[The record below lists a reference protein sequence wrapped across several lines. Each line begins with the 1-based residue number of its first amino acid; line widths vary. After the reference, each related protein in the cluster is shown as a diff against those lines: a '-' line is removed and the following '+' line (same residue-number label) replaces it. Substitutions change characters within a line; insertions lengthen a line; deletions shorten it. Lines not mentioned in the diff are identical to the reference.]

1 MQEQPIVRL
10 VTCGSVDD
18 GKSTLIGRLLVETN
32 SIPIDTLD
40 STKTSRRAGSL
51 IPAGEIDFSLLT
63 DGLEAEREQGI
74 TIDVAYRSMSLLDGR
89 RLIIAD
95 APGHVQ
101 YTRNM
106 AVAASRADVGLILVD
121 AKRGIRTQTLRHL
134 AICQL
139 MAVPRIIV
147 AINKLDAVDYS
158 QNVFD
163 ELVAELQPTV
173 DRLGITEI
181 AYVPVSALAGDNV
194 TVKTPATSWHGGR
207 TLLDEIQLGPSDER
221 AARKTRFGVQLVSRS
236 DDFRGVSGTVTGSS
250 LSVGDNVI
258 VLPREHTAT
267 VARIVTFDGDSAV
280 AEPGSAV
287 TLVLEPDVDVT
298 RGDVIERA
306 DDFTPPSTGFSANM
320 VWLAE
325 DELVTNRSYYLIN
338 GSNTV
343 VASVTA
349 IRHRVNVENGNE
361 EAVRTLSMNEIAVVE
376 IGTDSPIALSSYYT
390 DGREFGNFI
399 LVDRLTLAT
408 VAAGMVNF
416 SLRRGTNVGAESFS
430 VDKAQRAKLMGHRAQ
445 VVWITGL
452 PASGKS
458 SLANEIEKR
467 LNRSGVHSYILDG
480 DNLRHGLNRNLGF
493 TEEDRAENVRRIAEV
508 ARLMVDAGLVVV
520 VASVSPNRVDRDSAR
535 QLFDENEFVEVWL
548 DTPLEVCNERDS
560 KSLYAQAE
568 NGEIPNLTGV
578 GQSYQEPTNPEI
590 VLDGT
595 QSVDDN
601 AAIVITHIA

>member
-32 SIPIDTLD
+32 SIPTDTLD
-40 STKTSRRAGSL
+40 STKTARRAGSL

-158 QNVFD
+158 QEVFD

-173 DRLGITEI
+173 NRLGITEI
-181 AYVPVSALAGDNV
+181 VYVPVSALAGDNV
-194 TVKTPATSWHGGR
+194 TVKTSATSWFDGR
-207 TLLDEIQLGPSDER
+207 TLLDEIQLLPSEELTER
-221 AARKTRFGVQLVSRS
+221 KSRFGVQLVSRS
-236 DDFRGVSGTVTGSS
+236 DDFRGLAGTVTGSS
-250 LSVGDNVI
+250 LSVGDDVI

-267 VARIVTFDGDSAV
+267 IARIVTFDGDTTI

-325 DELVTNRSYYLIN
+325 DDLVTNRSYYLVN

-376 IGTDSPIALSSYYT
+376 IGTDSPIALSSYYA

-399 LVDRLTLAT
+399 LVDRLSMAT

-416 SLRRGTNVGAESFS
+416 ALRRGTNVGAESFS
-430 VDKAQRAKLMGHRAQ
+430 VDKAQRATLMGHRAR

-458 SLANEIEKR
+458 TLANEIEKR

-548 DTPLEVCNERDS
+548 DTPIEVCNERDS
-560 KSLYAQAE
+560 KRLYAQAD

-578 GQSYQEPTNPEI
+578 GQSYQAPTNPEI

-595 QSVDDN
+595 KTVDDN
-601 AAIVITHIA
+601 ATTVIAHIA